1 MGPVAG
7 RSRSLHT
14 REEMEK
20 SMMKRFFAAIMSVA
34 VIAALAP
41 VAGAQ
46 SQCPAEVGQA
56 QAMLQKAAKPQQ
68 QAARGQDVQAPRSRA
83 GARSSTQDVQAPRSS
98 TQDVQAPRSSTQDV
112 QAPRS
117 STQDVQAPRSSTQ
130 DVQAP
135 RSSTQDVQ
143 APRSL
148 AGARSST
155 QDVQAP
161 RSSTQDV
168 QAPRTLAGA
177 KSGSGDAAKLV
188 REAEAACKAGNM
200 DSAKAKAVEAI
211 GLMK

>member
-1 MGPVAG
+1 MGSVAG

-68 QAARGQDVQAPRSRA
+68 QAARGQDVQAPRSLA

-112 QAPRS
+112 QAPR
-117 STQDVQAPRSSTQ
+117 TLAGARSSTQ

-143 APRSL
+143 AP
-148 AGARSST
+148 RSST

>member
-1 MGPVAG
+1 
-7 RSRSLHT
+7 
-14 REEMEK
+14 MEK

-68 QAARGQDVQAPRSRA
+68 QAARGQDVQAPRSLA
-83 GARSSTQDVQAPRSS
+83 GA
-98 TQDVQAPRSSTQDV
+98 RSSTQDV

-168 QAPRTLAGA
+168 QAPRSSTQDVQAPRSSTQDVQAPRSSTQDVQAPRTLAGA

>member
-1 MGPVAG
+1 MSFYLNAEGVTPGAG
-7 RSRSLHT
+7 RGFNGLVGKVDRRSLHT
-14 REEMEK
+14 REGMERL
-20 SMMKRFFAAIMSVA
+20 MMKRFFAAIMSVA
-34 VIAALAP
+34 VFAALAP

-56 QAMLQKAAKPQQ
+56 KTMLQKASAATQ
-68 QAARGQDVQAPRSRA
+68 QAARGQDVQAPRSLA
-83 GARSSTQDVQAPRSS
+83 GARQ
-98 TQDVQAPRSSTQDV
+98 QDV

-148 AGARSST
+148 AGA
-155 QDVQAP
+155 
-161 RSSTQDV
+161 
-168 QAPRTLAGA
+168 
-177 KSGSGDAAKLV
+177 KSGSADAAKLV

-200 DSAKAKAVEAI
+200 DSAKAKAIEAI

>member
-1 MGPVAG
+1 MGSMGSMVG

-14 REEMEK
+14 REEMERP
-20 SMMKRFFAAIMSVA
+20 MMKRFFAAIMSVA

-46 SQCPAEVGQA
+46 SLCPAEVGQA

-68 QAARGQDVQAPRSRA
+68 QAARGQDVQAPRSLA
-83 GARSSTQDVQAPRSS
+83 GA
-98 TQDVQAPRSSTQDV
+98 RSSTQDV

-148 AGARSST
+148 AGARSGTGDVHAAGSSA
-155 QDVQAP
+155 QDGHAAGSSAP
-161 RSSTQDV
+161 
-168 QAPRTLAGA
+168 A
-177 KSGSGDAAKLV
+177 
-188 REAEAACKAGNM
+188 
-200 DSAKAKAVEAI
+200 
-211 GLMK
+211 

>member
-1 MGPVAG
+1 MGLMGSMAG

-14 REEMEK
+14 REEMERP
-20 SMMKRFFAAIMSVA
+20 MIKRFFAAIMSVA

-68 QAARGQDVQAPRSRA
+68 QAARGQDVQAPRSLA
-83 GARSSTQDVQAPRSS
+83 GARSSTQDGQAPRSS

-117 STQDVQAPRSSTQ
+117 
-130 DVQAP
+130 
-135 RSSTQDVQ
+135 
-143 APRSL
+143 
-148 AGARSST
+148 
-155 QDVQAP
+155 
-161 RSSTQDV
+161 
-168 QAPRTLAGA
+168 LAGA

-200 DSAKAKAVEAI
+200 DSAKAKAIEAI

>member
-1 MGPVAG
+1 
-7 RSRSLHT
+7 
-14 REEMEK
+14 MEK

-68 QAARGQDVQAPRSRA
+68 QAARGQDVQAPRSLA

-143 APRSL
+143 APRS
-148 AGARSST
+148 ST

>member
-1 MGPVAG
+1 
-7 RSRSLHT
+7 
-14 REEMEK
+14 
-20 SMMKRFFAAIMSVA
+20 MMKRFFAAIMSVA

-68 QAARGQDVQAPRSRA
+68 QAARGQDVQAPRSLA
-83 GARSSTQDVQAPRSS
+83 GA
-98 TQDVQAPRSSTQDV
+98 
-112 QAPRS
+112 RS

-168 QAPRTLAGA
+168 QAPRSSTQDVQAPRTLAGA

-200 DSAKAKAVEAI
+200 DSAKAKAIEAI

>member
-1 MGPVAG
+1 MGSVAG

-68 QAARGQDVQAPRSRA
+68 QAARGQDVQAPRSLA
-83 GARSSTQDVQAPRSS
+83 GARSSTQDVQAPRSSPQDVQAPRSS

-135 RSSTQDVQ
+135 RSI
-143 APRSL
+143 
-148 AGARSST
+148 
-155 QDVQAP
+155 
-161 RSSTQDV
+161 
-168 QAPRTLAGA
+168 AGA
-177 KSGSGDAAKLV
+177 KASGGDAIKLV
-188 REAEAACKAGNM
+188 REAEAACKAGKM
-200 DSAKAKAVEAI
+200 
-211 GLMK
+211 

>member
-1 MGPVAG
+1 
-7 RSRSLHT
+7 
-14 REEMEK
+14 MERL
-20 SMMKRFFAAIMSVA
+20 MMKRFFAAIMSVA

-68 QAARGQDVQAPRSRA
+68 QAARGQDVQAPRSLA
-83 GARSSTQDVQAPRSS
+83 GAR
-98 TQDVQAPRSSTQDV
+98 STQDV

-168 QAPRTLAGA
+168 QAPRSSTQDVQAPRSLAGA
-177 KSGSGDAAKLV
+177 KSGSADAAKLV

>member
-1 MGPVAG
+1 MGLMGSMAG

-14 REEMEK
+14 REEMERPM
-20 SMMKRFFAAIMSVA
+20 MMKRFFAAIMSVA

-68 QAARGQDVQAPRSRA
+68 QAARGQDVQAPRSLA
-83 GARSSTQDVQAPRSS
+83 GA
-98 TQDVQAPRSSTQDV
+98 RSSTQDV

-161 RSSTQDV
+161 RSSTQD
-168 QAPRTLAGA
+168 
-177 KSGSGDAAKLV
+177 DH
-188 REAEAACKAGNM
+188 
-200 DSAKAKAVEAI
+200 
-211 GLMK
+211 

>member
-1 MGPVAG
+1 MSFYLNAEGVTPGAG
-7 RSRSLHT
+7 RGFNGLVGKVDRRSLHT
-14 REEMEK
+14 QEGMERL
-20 SMMKRFFAAIMSVA
+20 MMKRFFAAIMSVA
-34 VIAALAP
+34 VFAALAP

-46 SQCPAEVGQA
+46 SCPAEVGQA
-56 QAMLQKAAKPQQ
+56 KTMLQKASAATQ
-68 QAARGQDVQAPRSRA
+68 QAARGQDVQAPRSLA
-83 GARSSTQDVQAPRSS
+83 GARQQD
-98 TQDVQAPRSSTQDV
+98 T

-155 QDVQAP
+155 QTVQASRSSTQDVQAP

-168 QAPRTLAGA
+168 QAPRSLAHA
-177 KSGSGDAAKLV
+177 V
-188 REAEAACKAGNM
+188 RTTQNVQA
-200 DSAKAKAVEAI
+200 STR
-211 GLMK
+211 LTH